1 MLESTSYY
9 LFENETVEVCMMLN
23 ANLERE
29 VHFTIVTLPGS
40 AQENYDYIAIKSQVI
55 AYPGDENICF
65 FVETLEDDLVEGDEM
80 LELTLGGNDPALIMP
95 ELNAIT
101 ITIKDNDSKCIVAL
115 INAIINCI
123 HTYYIDAVFGLE
135 KSEYTVGDNESN
147 LTVAV
152 HLIAGELA
160 SHIKLKLTS
169 MDGSAS
175 KHSFYQSM
183 IDSFL
188 VLHSS

>member
-65 FVETLEDDLVEGDEM
+65 IVETLEDDLVEGDEV
-80 LELTLGGNDPALIMP
+80 LELTLGGNDPALITH

-123 HTYYIDAVFGLE
+123 HTSIDAVFGLE
-135 KSEYTVGDNESN
+135 RSEYTVGDNESN

-160 SHIKLKLTS
+160 SPIKLKLTS

-175 KHSFYQSM
+175 KH
-183 IDSFL
+183 
-188 VLHSS
+188 